1 MPYTAPIEKDHILD
15 VTNRFL
21 NANENNGDAQTLILN
36 IASEILNESVDQIID
51 DLDDDGDIDT

>member
-21 NANENNGDAQTLILN
+21 NANENNGDTQTLILN
-36 IASEILNESVDQIID
+36 IASEILDESVDQIID
-51 DLDDDGDIDT
+51 DLDDDGDVDT

>member
-21 NANENNGDAQTLILN
+21 NANENNDNAQTLILN
-36 IASEILNESVDQIID
+36 MASEILDESVDQIID
-51 DLDDDGDIDT
+51 DLDDDGDMDT

>member
-21 NANENNGDAQTLILN
+21 NANENSSDAQALILDM
-36 IASEILNESVDQIID
+36 ASEILNESVDQIID
-51 DLDDDGDIDT
+51 DLDDDGDVDT